1 MGKNQ
6 IVQEESKELTQ
17 VEFKELAND
26 LKPVLK
32 SMEAVLK
39 KHNIECLTSI
49 SMSADGYFNFSL
61 HDSDWEFKRLSSD
74 AKMLICKSI
83 TEEV

>member
-6 IVQEESKELTQ
+6 MNQEESKELTQ
-17 VEFKELAND
+17 EEFKELAND

-39 KHNIECLTSI
+39 KHNIECLTSTCL
-49 SMSADGYFNFSL
+49 STGGYFNFSL
-61 HDSDWEFKRLSSD
+61 HDSDWEFKRTNSD

-83 TEEV
+83 TEEI